1 MATRETSET
10 TSPEPAKTCF
20 VIMPFGEKPDV
31 DGQIVRFNDVY
42 NYIIKPV
49 AQRVGLEVIRSDEI
63 QTPGWIHGD
72 MIQHIFS
79 SDVAIV
85 DITSLNPN
93 VFYELGVR
101 HTLRKAVTIL
111 IRKKGTKNPFNVQGM
126 RTIEYDMDIASAAEA
141 QNDIEKFIRNGLK
154 KMNNDSMVYQIL
166 PNLRM
171 SIPQTRSRKKLR

>member
-1 MATRETSET
+1 MATSEATQAT
-10 TSPEPAKTCF
+10 TPEQPKTCF

-31 DGQIVRFNDVY
+31 DGQVIKFNDVY
-42 NYIIKPV
+42 KYIIKPV
-49 AQRVGLEVIRSDEI
+49 AARIGLDVVRSDEI

-141 QNDIEKFIRNGLK
+141 QEDIEKFIRNGLK

-166 PNLRM
+166 PTLRV
-171 SIPQTRSRKKLR
+171 SIPQSRPRKK